1 MNRNA
6 PEPRDYFAHNAPA
19 LKPSDVV
26 DCEALFA
33 GDIEHVTL
41 WTGENGIPHHSNTR
55 G

>member
-19 LKPSDVV
+19 PKSADTVEW
-26 DCEALFA
+26 EASYA

-41 WTGENGIPHHSNTR
+41 WTGDNGVPHHSNTR